1 MPPKKKGAAPGGGP
15 LDKPKEELVAVLLA
29 DSFAQA
35 RATRR
40 GRIGGGLLPPRRGRG
55 RQRGGRMCDARRPP
69 IGAAHPPSRPL
80 LSQALR
86 PVTLEAPKALLPLAN
101 APLIDYS
108 LEWLAASGVDAII
121 VLCAAHAD
129 AVQARLSAAGWLTG
143 ASPRVRA
150 VVSTAA
156 ASVGDAVR
164 ALEQSSK
171 GGGVERGFGG
181 PSRPPMPPPAP
192 HPPTPGRAGGGGGG
206 GGGGAGGI

>member
-1 MPPKKKGAAPGGGP
+1 M
-15 LDKPKEELVAVLLA
+15 
-29 DSFAQA
+29 
-35 RATRR
+35 
-40 GRIGGGLLPPRRGRG
+40 
-55 RQRGGRMCDARRPP
+55 RGGHRSGRRT
-69 IGAAHPPSRPL
+69 HPPAL

-181 PSRPPMPPPAP
+181 PSLPPFPPPSP
-192 HPPTPGRAGGGGGG
+192 HPQTT
-206 GGGGAGGI
+206 